1 MVAGTGYPDRMA
13 RPRVLSTAPGTRP
26 GAFGL
31 AEWGLLASVAL
42 MWGSS
47 FLWIAIGLETFRP
60 GLITLARIALGAVA
74 IGVLRRSRAPV
85 RREDWP
91 RIVLLAFVWTAIP
104 LLLFPIAQD
113 LGVSSSAAG
122 MINGAVPLFSAVFA
136 TILLRRLPG
145 PVQIGGLLIG
155 FAGVVL
161 ISVAAAGGATGSAL
175 GAGLALLATVL
186 YGVAANIIVPLQ
198 QRYGA
203 LPVIFRAQLVALV
216 ASLPLGVAALPGSRW
231 SWGGALAMVALGVFG
246 TGLAYIASSTLLGR
260 AGSTRGAVQIYFIPI
275 VALIL
280 GVVFRDETVAPVALV
295 GIGLVLAGAW
305 LTSRRE
311 GRVDAR
317 PAPPV
322 EGPDP

>member
-1 MVAGTGYPDRMA
+1 MRS
-13 RPRVLSTAPGTRP
+13 RVLTTAPGTRP
-26 GAFGL
+26 GAFGP
-31 AEWGLLASVAL
+31 AEWALLGSVAL

-47 FLWIAIGLETFRP
+47 FLWIAIGLEAFRP
-60 GLITLARIALGAVA
+60 ALITVVRIALGALA
-74 IGVLRRSRAPV
+74 IGALRRSRAHV
-85 RREDWP
+85 AREDWP

-122 MINGAVPLFSAVFA
+122 MINGAVPLFSATFA
-136 TILLRRLPG
+136 AILLRRLPG
-145 PVQIGGLLIG
+145 PVQAVGLLVG

-161 ISVAAAGGATGSAL
+161 ISVAAAGGSTGSAL
-175 GAGLALLATVL
+175 GTGLALLATVL

-216 ASLPLGVAALPGSRW
+216 AVLPFGLAAVPGSRW
-231 SWGGALAMVALGVFG
+231 SWASALAMVALGVFG
-246 TGLAYIASSTLLGR
+246 TGLAYLASSTLLGR
-260 AGSTRGAVQIYFIPI
+260 AGSTRGSVQIYFIPI

-280 GVVFRDETVAPVALV
+280 GVVFRDESVAVVALA
-295 GIGLVLAGAW
+295 GIALVLAGAW

-311 GRVDAR
+311 RRADDATA
-317 PAPPV
+317 APVRGPV
-322 EGPDP
+322 P

>member
-1 MVAGTGYPDRMA
+1 MRS
-13 RPRVLSTAPGTRP
+13 RVLTTAPGTRP
-26 GAFGL
+26 EAFGPT
-31 AEWGLLASVAL
+31 EWALLASVAL

-47 FLWIAIGLETFRP
+47 FLWIAIGLEAFRP
-60 GLITLARIALGAVA
+60 GLITVVRIALGAVA
-74 IGVLRRSRAPV
+74 LGVLRRSRAPV
-85 RREDWP
+85 AREDWP
-91 RIVLLAFVWTAIP
+91 RVVLLAFVWTAIP

-136 TILLRRLPG
+136 AVLLRRLPG
-145 PVQIGGLLIG
+145 PVQAVGLLVG

-161 ISVAAAGGATGSAL
+161 ISVAAAGGSTSSAL
-175 GAGLALLATVL
+175 GTGLALLATVL

-216 ASLPLGVAALPGSRW
+216 AVLPFGVAAVPASRW
-231 SWGGALAMVALGVFG
+231 SWASAVAMGALGVFG
-246 TGLAYIASSTLLGR
+246 TGLAYLASSTLLGR
-260 AGSTRGAVQIYFIPI
+260 AGSTRGSVQIYFIPI

-280 GVVFRDETVAPVALV
+280 GLVFRDESVALVALV
-295 GIGLVLAGAW
+295 GIALVLVGAW

-311 GRVDAR
+311 RRVEASA
-317 PAPPV
+317 PAPV
-322 EGPDP
+322 ERPRP